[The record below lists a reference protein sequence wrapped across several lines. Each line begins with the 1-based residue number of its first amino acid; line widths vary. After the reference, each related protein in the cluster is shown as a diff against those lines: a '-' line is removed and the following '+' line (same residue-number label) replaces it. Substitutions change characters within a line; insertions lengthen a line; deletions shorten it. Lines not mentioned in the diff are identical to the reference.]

1 MAVFITGAGV
11 IPPLWKRASDFAVGE
26 SVLLNENGANVEYLV
41 VHQGLPSSMYD
52 VSCNGTWLLR
62 KDCYVTIDWASQDDN
77 DYKYSNVHSYL
88 NKNFY
93 NLFVTSIQNK
103 IKQVK
108 IPYVNGTG
116 TDGSVASGANGLS
129 TKIFLLGGY
138 EVGWTQSSEQEFP
151 IDGACLSYFNGTS
164 ETDQRR
170 IASLDDKTIDWWLR
184 SPNTLGADAAWCVDS
199 EGYYVTYQ
207 CSEYYAVRPAFI
219 IDSST
224 KFNNDNTIKEVDT

>member
-1 MAVFITGAGV
+1 MAVICSKQLKV
-11 IPPLWKRASDFAVGE
+11 PELSKRASDFAVGE
-26 SVLLNENGANVEYLV
+26 SVLLNDYGANVEYLF

-62 KDCYVTIDWASQDDN
+62 KDCYVTINWASQDNN

-108 IPYVNGTG
+108 IPYVNGAG
-116 TDGSVASGANGLS
+116 NSAVASGANGLS

-170 IASLDDKTIDWWLR
+170 IASLDGKTIDWWLR

-207 CSEYYAVRPAFI
+207 CSEYYAVRPALI

-224 KFNNDNTIKEVDT
+224 KFNDDNTIKGV